1 MARVVRRITCKRPD
15 EAILPSRLSEGVAL
29 VMKQEASGLLEKVS
43 QWLKINRQGGYPALD
58 IYLFLLL
65 YFTSDAG
72 GSLKVFWE
80 WVRGSGE
87 RLAAL
92 AGRRSLPSASAVS
105 RALSAVEA
113 PLLREASHAL
123 LLRTSAAL
131 EVLSHPCVQHLDAWG
146 QPWQV
151 FDLDP
156 TVTPLR
162 QRQLPEREDLPEPR
176 RRAADLGLPGHTG
189 RKRGELVF
197 RRMAVQHSGSGLWIH
212 CHLSP
217 GNGEGVLDFEPALE
231 SIVATCE
238 AIAQPLE
245 RTFVRMDGEFGTVP
259 FIATCQARKVP
270 FLTRLNRAPLYEA
283 PELLRAL
290 RSASWTLVPDSLSGP
305 RRGAAD
311 LGILTLEP
319 GKKTRRPDGSRYE
332 PVTVRL
338 IASRFPKTGA
348 AGRGRVL
355 DGFQIELFV
364 TDLDGRAWPAE
375 QAVAAYFAR
384 SAQENRFAQEDRE
397 LGLDH
402 AFSQHLPGQE
412 LVCLVALA
420 LWNIRIAEGFALEPP
435 PDLPRVPTLEAQ
447 RPGVRDERAD
457 ALWPRDPVLAKLLAP
472 LDWPVLLKE
481 RPDWRFEPH
490 NGTLLCDQDRAL
502 ALTCVHVDAGADGLT
517 RLIFR
522 RPKGGCEACGS
533 RARCLHSSRPF
544 ASKHVTVPVP
554 AELAEQVRHRLAK
567 VRGAFKSEVTLA
579 SPTPTPTPGPLMAQ
593 EPLFLPAEA
602 RRAFAQLHQGV
613 TLRVEV
619 QKPPPVPRPRLVA
632 LTHARRQRRRCTWAE
647 NVDRYALQ
655 DGAVVHVECKGGHRL
670 LQWLEGEAGAE
681 RPGESIA

>member
-1 MARVVRRITCKRPD
+1 MARVRRHITSKRRD

-29 VMKQEASGLLEKVS
+29 VMKQEASGLLEKVG
-43 QWLKINRQGGYPALD
+43 QWLKIKRQGGYPALD

-113 PLLREASHAL
+113 PLIRKASHSL
-123 LLRTSAAL
+123 LLRTSTAL
-131 EVLSHPCVQHLDAWG
+131 EILKHPCVQHLDACG
-146 QPWQV
+146 QPWHV

-162 QRQLPEREDLPEPR
+162 QRQLPEREELPEPQ
-176 RRAADLGLPGHTG
+176 RRAAELGLPGHTG
-189 RKRGELVF
+189 RKRGDLVF

-217 GNGEGVLDFEPALE
+217 GNGEGVLDFEPAVE
-231 SIVATCE
+231 AVVKTCE
-238 AIAQPLE
+238 AIDVPIQHS
-245 RTFVRMDGEFGTVP
+245 FVRMDGEFGTVP

-270 FLTRLNRAPLYEA
+270 FLTRLNRATLYEA
-283 PELLRAL
+283 PEILSAL
-290 RSASWTLVPDSLSGP
+290 RSATWTLVPDSLSGP

-311 LGILTLEP
+311 LGMLTLEP
-319 GKKTRRPDGSRYE
+319 GEKTRRPDGSRYE

-338 IASRFPKTGA
+338 LASRFPK
-348 AGRGRVL
+348 AGTASRGRVL

-364 TDLDGRAWPAE
+364 TDLDGRRWPAE

-402 AFSQHLPGQE
+402 VFSQHLPGQE

-420 LWNIRIAEGFALEPP
+420 LWNMRLAEGFTLDPP
-435 PDLPRVPTLEAQ
+435 PRVARVPTLEAK
-447 RPGVRDERAD
+447 RLEARDERAD
-457 ALWPRDPVLAKLLAP
+457 ALWPRDPVLARLLAP
-472 LDWPVLLKE
+472 LDWPALLKQ
-481 RPDWRFEPH
+481 RPDWRFEPL
-490 NGTLLCDQDRAL
+490 NGTILCDQDRAL
-502 ALTCVHVDAGADGLT
+502 GLTCVDVDAGAGGLT

-522 RPKGGCEACGS
+522 RTKGGCENCDS
-533 RARCLHSSRPF
+533 RAECLHSSRPL

-554 AELAEQVRHRLAK
+554 AQLAEQVRHRLAK
-567 VRGAFKSEVTLA
+567 VRGAFPPDLA
-579 SPTPTPTPGPLMAQ
+579 LTPPNQTPGPLLAQ

-602 RRAFAQLHQGV
+602 RRVFIKLFQCAAF
-613 TLRVEV
+613 RVEV
-619 QKPPPVPRPRLVA
+619 EKPPQAPRPALVA
-632 LTHARRQRRRCTWAE
+632 PNHARRQRRRSTWAQ
-647 NVDRYALQ
+647 NVERYALQ
-655 DGAVVHVECKGGHRL
+655 EAAVVHVECIGGQHILR
-670 LQWLEGEAGAE
+670 WLEGGAGTNAAE
-681 RPGESIA
+681 RVA